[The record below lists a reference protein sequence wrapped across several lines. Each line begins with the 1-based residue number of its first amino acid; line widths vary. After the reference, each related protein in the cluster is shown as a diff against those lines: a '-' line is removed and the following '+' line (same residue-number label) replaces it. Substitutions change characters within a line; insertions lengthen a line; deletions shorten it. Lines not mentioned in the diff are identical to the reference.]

1 MFETVFGEFPVRY
14 YNYKDFDKTITDLV
28 ADTLKFTGENKRS
41 NISSY
46 TLKEIDNNI
55 VFKCLAPSIT
65 KDLIDISIKDRV
77 LKIKN
82 LEEANSLEFFSSLN
96 FTFNLSKEVDSSN
109 SFAELVNGVLIVTMP
124 LKESSSE
131 KKITFK

>member
-28 ADTLKFTGENKRS
+28 SDTLKFTGENRRRD
-41 NISSY
+41 ITSY
-46 TLKEIDNNI
+46 TLNEVDNNV

-77 LKIKN
+77 LKVKN
-82 LEEANSLEFFSSLN
+82 LEEANNLDFFSSLD
-96 FTFNLSKEVDSSN
+96 FTFRLNKEVDPNN
-109 SFAELVNGVLIVTMP
+109 SFAELVNGVLIITMP

-131 KKITFK
+131 RKISFK